1 MLLKL
6 QLTPDKNK
14 NSPNRWS
21 INYGSQQ
28 VYKYILKLHDCVL
41 DTNKITRTLKTSP
54 FYGDLELRMFS
65 SDSFLLYVI
74 NINISLT
81 ARSHRDQT
89 PEIWCLSRYPW
100 QPCLCLRPFP
110 WRSAVRRSCP
120 GSHSARFSSRWP
132 SRHVTLVHQL
142 KKNYTTTLGKKHFQ
156 HTDRIL

>member
-89 PEIWCLSRYPW
+89 PEIWCLSQYP
-100 QPCLCLRPFP
+100 
-110 WRSAVRRSCP
+110 
-120 GSHSARFSSRWP
+120 
-132 SRHVTLVHQL
+132 
-142 KKNYTTTLGKKHFQ
+142 
-156 HTDRIL
+156 